1 MSLIHKKE
9 YNITMPFYEIR
20 ISVTGACN
28 QNCIYCGPFTD
39 GKYNKGYKNLS
50 LLQIKKL
57 AVELKEIINKLHLHV
72 QLTGGEPMLR
82 NDLPEIVSIL
92 RNQEIKDIGI
102 TTNGSLINPKLSLL
116 LIKSG
121 LLDFHIHV
129 PSLNLNVYEE
139 TVRKKIYNERIKNI
153 LDSAKVIMKN
163 GARVEFN
170 TPVTYIN
177 LPTLV
182 ELFNFCY
189 DNHINLKLIEELN
202 INNSQ
207 VSVEDIKNLVTEWI
221 NNKKINIVESV
232 INKKYGL
239 IYQFSKNF
247 FFRIAPISPE
257 FKIYLKGGQ
266 KKILLDGRYWLGGR
280 NGKFLYTPSY
290 YTAPKEGSIEDI
302 KKQIKNISNKYN
314 FLK

>member
-1 MSLIHKKE
+1 
-9 YNITMPFYEIR
+9 MPFYEIR